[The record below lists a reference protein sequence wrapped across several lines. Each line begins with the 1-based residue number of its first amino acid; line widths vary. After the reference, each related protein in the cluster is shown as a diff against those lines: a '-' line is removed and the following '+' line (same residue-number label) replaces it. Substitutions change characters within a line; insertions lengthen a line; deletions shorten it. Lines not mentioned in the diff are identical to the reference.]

1 MEKET
6 SFIGV
11 IPVLP
16 SSDIARDVAWYL
28 AKAGFESV
36 WDDKMYAVLHREGLS
51 IHLQWHA
58 DTSDDPLI
66 GGSVVR
72 IMVKNI
78 RPLFDEFV
86 QRGVVKADELIL
98 GTAWETNEFGFYDLN
113 NNAILFTEDLMQ
125 KE

>member
-78 RPLFDEFV
+78 RPLFDDFV

>member
-1 MEKET
+1 LEKET

-78 RPLFDEFV
+78 RPLFDDFV